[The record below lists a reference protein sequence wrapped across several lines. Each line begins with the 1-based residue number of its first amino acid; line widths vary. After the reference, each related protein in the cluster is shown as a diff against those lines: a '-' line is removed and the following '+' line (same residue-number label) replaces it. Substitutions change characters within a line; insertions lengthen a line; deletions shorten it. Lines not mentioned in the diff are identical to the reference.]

1 MSGLANAGIVETPVV
16 VFDFDGTL
24 VDTGPAILKCAA
36 RSLEVHGYD
45 PSEMH
50 DLNLIIGPPL
60 VDGFRQV
67 ADISREEALP
77 LVATYR
83 EIFAREVV
91 PSDYPPLPGMP
102 ELLHAL
108 RAQGRRIAVATS
120 RLESSVTEMLA
131 ATSLPTFDAIAG
143 RLEPGRDTKADCI
156 AAVLEELGCAGD
168 QAVMVGDRK
177 YDVEGAHAL
186 GLACIGICGDA
197 SGRAELEAA
206 GADALAASVDELA
219 ALLGIEGVQPKA

>member
-91 PSDYPPLPGMP
+91 PSDYPPFPGMP

-108 RAQGRRIAVATS
+108 RAQG
-120 RLESSVTEMLA
+120 SSVTKMLA

-197 SGRAELEAA
+197 SGRTELEAA

-219 ALLGIEGVQPKA
+219 ALLGIEGVRPKA